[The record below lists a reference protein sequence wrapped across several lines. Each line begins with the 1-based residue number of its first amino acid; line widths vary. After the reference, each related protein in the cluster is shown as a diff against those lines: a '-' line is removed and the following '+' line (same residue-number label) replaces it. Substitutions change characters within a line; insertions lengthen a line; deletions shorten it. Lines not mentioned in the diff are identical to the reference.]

1 MGKSEER
8 LFMEPTKDEVIKA
21 LQTALVSMEAIM
33 SQQRE
38 LIEML
43 IAERELYCATAPR
56 EEVK

>member
-1 MGKSEER
+1 
-8 LFMEPTKDEVIKA
+8 MEPTKDEVIKA

-43 IAERELYCATAPR
+43 MAERELYCVTAPR